1 MHFEEAVRDDA
12 ARLHRLARRL
22 TDTSHDAED
31 LLQDTYLLAWR
42 SWERTGPPQRVTP
55 WLITICLN
63 QARSRRRRT
72 TSLPLPPED
81 VSIALD
87 ADVVRQVT
95 EHGVEAQVLSNL
107 TTTRVRSALRR
118 LPYAQRESLVLMDL
132 CGLTAAESADLLE
145 VPRGTVLSRVHRGRA
160 ALALL
165 LLQTQE
171 VSR

>member
-1 MHFEEAVRDDA
+1 MHFEEAVRADA

-22 TDTSHDAED
+22 TDSSHDAED

-42 SWERTGPPQRVTP
+42 SWERSGPPDRVTP
-55 WLITICLN
+55 WLVTICLN

-72 TSLPLPPED
+72 SSLPLTPED
-81 VSIALD
+81 VGAVLD

-95 EHGVEAQVLSNL
+95 AGDVEDLVLGNL
-107 TTTRVRSALRR
+107 DTGRVRAALRR

-132 CGLTAAESADLLE
+132 CGLTAAESAGILD
-145 VPRGTVLSRVHRGRA
+145 VPRGTVLSRVHRGRQ

-165 LLQTQE
+165 LIQTQE
-171 VSR
+171 VS